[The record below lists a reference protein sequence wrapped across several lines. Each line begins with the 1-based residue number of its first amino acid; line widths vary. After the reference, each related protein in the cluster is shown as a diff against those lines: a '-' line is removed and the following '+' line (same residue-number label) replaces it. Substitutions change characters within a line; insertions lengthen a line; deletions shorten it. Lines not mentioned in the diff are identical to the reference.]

1 MNTSQQSPKPP
12 GAGKPGG
19 AENNV
24 AQSEALDE
32 ALDESFPA
40 SDPVA
45 VSITSV
51 DPGKASPPAPPGK
64 HGAGQGK

>member
-1 MNTSQQSPKPP
+1 MNTTQQSPKPDGTGRP
-12 GAGKPGG
+12 A
-19 AENNV
+19 V
-24 AQSEALDE
+24 APAADTASDVLDE

-51 DPGKASPPAPPGK
+51 DPGRAAPPAPPGK
-64 HGAGQGK
+64 HGTGQGK